1 MKDRLKRELS
11 VGDIVEQV
19 VDDCGLPKGSK
30 WEILGFGLEP
40 SSGKK
45 VAVMKDQTKGYI
57 MSVYQIELNYFRKV
71 EVVS

>member
-1 MKDRLKRELS
+1 VKDRLKRELS

-30 WEILGFGLEP
+30 WEILGFGIES

-45 VAVMKDQTKGYI
+45 VAVLKDQTKGYI
-57 MSVYQIELNYFRKV
+57 MSAYQFELNYFRKV